1 LAPKEARKL
10 CDTLVNVG
18 HQLEGNDR
26 PLMGLEMYLASHRLD
41 PSHGNTLGSLY
52 KV

>member
-1 LAPKEARKL
+1 L

-18 HQLEGNDR
+18 HQLEGQDR

-52 KV
+52 KVYMYV